1 MTYVLSRATAS
12 PAGADPGPCWQ
23 VRHIRYIHI
32 WDTWVAPKRHCHYIC
47 RYITSSGVRSSVL
60 GQARK
65 RAQKQK
71 RKRGRHAPHLG
82 CDDRPRKDHGTA
94 RCPWPGPLSLTHTQ
108 CQVLVWF
115 VLDLGA
121 AVPGNRAQK
130 QKRNGTRLVASPWG
144 SRARSCRLPRNARQ
158 GLATV
163 AAPIY
168 RTLLSHLSKY
178 ADAHYSLLYTKCWSG
193 TGHCC
198 STYIVCAHAHT

>member
-12 PAGADPGPCWQ
+12 SAGADPGPCWQ

-32 WDTWVAPKRHCHYIC
+32 WDTWVAPKRHCRYIC
-47 RYITSSGVRSSVL
+47 RHITSSGVRSSVL

-94 RCPWPGPLSLTHTQ
+94 RCPWPGPLSLTIKKKYTMSGACLVRIGPWRCSAWEQSAKTKKRWHAPGRKPLGITRTQ
-108 CQVLVWF
+108 
-115 VLDLGA
+115 
-121 AVPGNRAQK
+121 
-130 QKRNGTRLVASPWG
+130 
-144 SRARSCRLPRNARQ
+144 LP
-158 GLATV
+158 
-163 AAPIY
+163 AP
-168 RTLLSHLSKY
+168 
-178 ADAHYSLLYTKCWSG
+178 TKCSSG